1 MEKCQKAGKCRGK
14 MKLYYKRLRKFDI
27 VYSIA
32 IICQKLN
39 AINCKVTSWYTTD
52 NLESGKTL

>member
-1 MEKCQKAGKCRGK
+1 MEKYQKAGKCRGK
-14 MKLYYKRLRKFDI
+14 MKLYYKCLRKFDI

-39 AINCKVTSWYTTD
+39 AINCKVTSCITID
-52 NLESGKTL
+52 NVESGKTL